1 MRRRAFLRDSALISA
16 GICEMFASHADAQPP
31 VSPSAATIHV
41 VGAGDDRYG
50 QRRTL
55 GFGSISFKVGTA
67 DTDGRL
73 FIIEHPDMTPGGPP
87 LHMHP
92 HQEEWFYV
100 LDGKVAFQVGE
111 QRMTLGPG
119 ESVLGPRGVPHTFS
133 SVGAKPSRLLIA
145 FSPAGEMEMFF
156 REVRDPHMRDPAVWR
171 QYGVELIGPSPF
183 WT

>member
-1 MRRRAFLRDSALISA
+1 MQRRSFLRSAAVVSA
-16 GICEMFASHADAQPP
+16 GLYELFTSQAGAQTAAA
-31 VSPSAATIHV
+31 PSAVHV
-41 VGAGDDRYG
+41 VAAGEDRYG
-50 QRRTL
+50 QHRTL
-55 GFGSISFKVGTA
+55 GFDSLAFKVGTA

-73 FIIEHPDMTPGGPP
+73 FIIEHSHLLHGGPP

-100 LDGKVAFQVGE
+100 MEGEVAFQVGE
-111 QRMTLGPG
+111 QRVNLGPG

-133 SVGAKPSRLLIA
+133 SVAATPSRLLIA

-156 REVRDPHMRDPAVWR
+156 REVHDPHMLDPAVWR

>member
-1 MRRRAFLRDSALISA
+1 MERRKFLREAAVISA
-16 GICEMFASHADAQPP
+16 GFYEFLSTGAEAQR
-31 VSPSAATIHV
+31 AAAPAEAHV
-41 VGAGDDRYG
+41 VGSGQDRYG
-50 QRRTL
+50 VQRTM
-55 GFGSISFKVGTA
+55 GFDHLAFKVGTA

-73 FIIEHPDMTPGGPP
+73 FIVEHSHLLQGGPP

-100 LDGKVAFQVGE
+100 MEGEVAFQVGG
-111 QRMTLGPG
+111 QRVHLGPG

-133 SVGAKPSRLLIA
+133 AVAAAPSRLLIA

-156 REVRDPHMRDPAVWR
+156 RDIHDPHMMDPAVWR

>member
-1 MRRRAFLRDSALISA
+1 MERRSFLRDAALVSA
-16 GICEMFASHADAQPP
+16 GLYELFTSSSGAQTAVVPP
-31 VSPSAATIHV
+31 GVHV
-41 VGAGDDRYG
+41 VGSGRDRFG
-50 QRRTL
+50 EHRTL
-55 GFGSISFKVGTA
+55 GFDTLSFKVGMS

-73 FIIEHPDMTPGGPP
+73 FIIEHSNLMHGGPP

-100 LDGKVAFQVGE
+100 MEGEVAFQVGE
-111 QRMTLGPG
+111 QRVRLGPG

-133 SVGAKPSRLLIA
+133 SVATTPSRMLIA
-145 FSPAGEMEMFF
+145 FCPAGEMEMFF
-156 REVRDPHMRDPAVWR
+156 REVHDPHMNDPEIWR